1 MRGDWAEPHLDTVLL
16 RPRTA
21 SPARI
26 LFLAPHAPE
35 APDYACRAFPG
46 DGGYPGYYH
55 RVYETLTGL
64 GYPVRTASRAD
75 APLQAAGDVD
85 LVFSL
90 MNRMDMAN
98 PEVFV
103 PALCEFLHLPHV
115 GAGPNIRALAEDKW
129 LTKKV
134 AAAAGLPV
142 APGAIYDT
150 PASLAAPPAFA
161 GPYFVKNRFGAAS
174 EGVSEASIQDEWRGA
189 AKVAEALM
197 ARGMAVLV
205 EQFAPGIDVTV
216 PVLGGAVP
224 LVLGLVHPRS
234 DRAGSI
240 VTEELKRDD
249 PLGYALFEAGEAEAA
264 AFRADARALWAVAG
278 PMDYLRLDYR
288 FDPET
293 GRRTL
298 LEFNI
303 CCHIGRSGAIC
314 LAAGRWGLSQADVLG
329 HVVEFSLARQR
340 RRPRRLDPE
349 VQRCDP

>member
-1 MRGDWAEPHLDTVLL
+1 MAKLRLDDVLR
-16 RPRTA
+16 RPGTGA
-21 SPARI
+21 LARI
-26 LFLAPHAPE
+26 LFLAPYAPE
-35 APDYACRAFPG
+35 APDYACRAFAG
-46 DGGYPGYYH
+46 DGGYPAYYH
-55 RVYETLTGL
+55 RVFETLTKL

-75 APLQAAGDVD
+75 APLQAAGATD

-90 MNRMDMAN
+90 MNRMEMAN

-115 GAGPNIRALAEDKW
+115 GATPNIRALAEDKW

-134 AAAAGLPV
+134 AEASGLPV
-142 APGAIYDT
+142 APGARYDT
-150 PASLAAPPAFA
+150 PAALAVPPPFA

-174 EGVSEASIQDEWRGA
+174 EGVSDASIQDDWAGA
-189 AKVAEALM
+189 ARVAADLM

-205 EQFAPGIDVTV
+205 ERFAPGIDVTV
-216 PVLGGAVP
+216 PVLGGAEP

-234 DRAGSI
+234 DRAGAI

-249 PLGYALFEAGEAEAA
+249 PLGYALFDAGDAEAA
-264 AFRADARALWAVAG
+264 FHADARALWGAAG

-288 FDPET
+288 FDAET
-293 GRRTL
+293 GRRTF

-314 LAAGRWGLSQADVLG
+314 LAAGQWGLSQADVLG

-340 RRPRRLDPE
+340 RRLQPRE
-349 VQRCDP
+349 TEAIRCAQ